1 MANEIKVTLAIA
13 PVIDEASLSKLKAT
27 LDSAMGKTA
36 VSIGKI
42 ISGGLTAAIYNV
54 KSHLSSVS
62 FDIKAKL
69 ARIFDDEDQLGSHLK
84 ALLSKLNQS
93 QEKSGAKASSGIERL
108 IGGVIGLLGQIVS
121 AVMSLKPVQKMIS
134 AISSLFQM
142 IFLPIGL
149 ILMAFLMPVLQGL
162 AQVLSS
168 KIFEKIMIATSNF
181 LKWVTALD
189 LPSILGTALSNFWNW
204 AAGGLATF
212 FGGVGTA
219 LGEFKSL
226 VVGRIDSFI
235 NMVKEAYAVLQAGVM
250 RVVAGLE
257 TLWGDINSGIKFVV
271 GIFSPLFGILV
282 NGVKFLGNLLMVPL
296 NAIMSG
302 INFVMGLFSSFWGF
316 IQNPIQMVMSFLQ
329 MISNGINSFWGFI
342 QNPVQMVVSFLQMIS
357 NGINSFIGVVDKL
370 NPANDVKSAVS
381 SVGNAVSNA
390 VSGVFSGIAHLASGG
405 TIVSSGLAVV
415 HKGETVVP
423 AGKTMGGESQQNSFH
438 IEIHVHGVTDPRE
451 LADRVQKEFESRTGR
466 MLRWSS

>member
-1 MANEIKVTLAIA
+1 MANEVKVTLAIA

-27 LDSAMGKTA
+27 LSSAMGKTA
-36 VSIGKI
+36 VSIEKI
-42 ISGGLTAAIYNV
+42 ISGGLTATIYNI
-54 KSHLSSVS
+54 KSHLSSAS
-62 FDIKAKL
+62 FAIKSKL
-69 ARIFDDEDQLGSHLK
+69 AKIFDDEDKLGSHLT

-93 QEKSGAKASSGIERL
+93 QEKSGAKARSGIERL
-108 IGGVIGLLGQIVS
+108 IGGAIGLLGQIAS

-189 LPSILGTALSNFWNW
+189 IPSILGTALSNFWNW
-204 AAGGLATF
+204 MVGGLTTF
-212 FGGVGTA
+212 FGGIGTA

-250 RVVAGLE
+250 RVVDGLE
-257 TLWGDINSGIKFVV
+257 TLWGYIDGGIKFVV

-302 INFVMGLFSSFWGF
+302 INFVMGIFSSFWGF
-316 IQNPIQMVMSFLQ
+316 IQNPI
-329 MISNGINSFWGFI
+329 
-342 QNPVQMVVSFLQMIS
+342 QMVVSFLQMIS
-357 NGINSFIGVVDKL
+357 NGINSFIGVVHKL